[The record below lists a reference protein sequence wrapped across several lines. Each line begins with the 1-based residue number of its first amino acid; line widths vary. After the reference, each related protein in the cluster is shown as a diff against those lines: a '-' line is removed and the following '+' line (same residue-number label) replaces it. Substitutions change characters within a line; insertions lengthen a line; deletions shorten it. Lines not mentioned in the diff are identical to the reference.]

1 MKRKT
6 VFAFGRIRDSV
17 KYRLK
22 FAHFPYLAKALLRER
37 AHTSE
42 GLTILDV
49 GCGPG
54 NIAAF
59 CGVPAGSK
67 WFGVDLWENQLRQ
80 AADKGIYENLFQV
93 NLLDGLPFRDR
104 SFDMVICNEVLMY
117 LPNSQEVLGEF
128 HRVLRPEGKV
138 FVYNPISW
146 FPKILA
152 GVKNLVRKVHQE
164 KDSIALDTQTG
175 WKNSRRPCR
184 INYYSFRSL
193 IDEIRSA
200 RFQVTEV
207 TAFRLLRN
215 RVRLL
220 TRLENYRWYYRMTS
234 YLARRFPFLACDIMV
249 AGCKK
254 EAAPAPARAI
264 RQRAAA

>member
-6 VFAFGRIRDSV
+6 VFAFGKIKDSV

-37 AHTSE
+37 AQITK

-54 NIAAF
+54 NIASF
-59 CGVPAGSK
+59 CGVPADSK

-80 AADKGIYENLFQV
+80 AADKGVYENVFQV

-104 SFDMVICNEVLMY
+104 SFDMVICSEVLMY
-117 LPNSQEVLGEF
+117 LPNSRAALDEF

-146 FPKILA
+146 CPGFLA
-152 GVKNLVRKVHQE
+152 RVKKLIRKVHQE
-164 KDSIALDTQTG
+164 KDSIALDSQTE

-193 IDEIRSA
+193 IDEISSA
-200 RFQVTEV
+200 RFQVMEV

-220 TRLENYRWYYRMTS
+220 TRLENYRWYFRMTS
-234 YLARRFPFLACDIMV
+234 FLARRFPYLASDIMV
-249 AGCKK
+249 AGLKT
-254 EAAPAPARAI
+254 EPAPAPARAV
-264 RQRAAA
+264 RQRVAA